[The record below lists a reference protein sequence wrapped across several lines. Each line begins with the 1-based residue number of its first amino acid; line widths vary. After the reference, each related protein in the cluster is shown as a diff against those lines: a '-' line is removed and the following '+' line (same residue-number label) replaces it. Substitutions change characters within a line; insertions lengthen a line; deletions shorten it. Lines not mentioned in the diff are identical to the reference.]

1 MKTLPTWVACA
12 LMAGLA
18 SVAPAD
24 DNWSATEISTA
35 AVRALAAPGVTYPV
49 ILDVRTPEEYAA
61 GHVPGAINIPHDQ
74 VRARLAE
81 IDSAK
86 DQPIVVYCRSGRRAA
101 QALATLHDA
110 GFSRLLHMT
119 GDMLAWDQEA
129 GTK

>member
-35 AVRALAAPGVTYPV
+35 AVRALAAPGVSSPV

-101 QALATLHDA
+101 RPCWSAISPRARR
-110 GFSRLLHMT
+110 G
-119 GDMLAWDQEA
+119 W
-129 GTK
+129 